1 MTGACVEGL
10 LGNQS
15 LHAVLSAPHMAARF
29 KAAALE
35 SGEVS
40 DEFCKALRR
49 RQFVI
54 VELDDDEAVDAIR
67 SMWHAID
74 RVFALPA
81 ETKERVGGPYRAAP
95 GCTREEVRGR
105 VRAGI
110 YAP

>member
-1 MTGACVEGL
+1 
-10 LGNQS
+10 
-15 LHAVLSAPHMAARF
+15 MAARF

-110 YAP
+110 YAPR